1 MTHSITRSVRMSVAA
16 GLLLAA
22 AAPTSSVAAPPS
34 DPKPCEPGSISRL
47 EQPPTKA
54 PGTADPSVTTG
65 SGANQNPTLSD
76 RLAQSGGVLC
86 PPNVD
91 PDIRVPPPGGG
102 RMQVIPPPGGPG
114 GDPNVQPK

>member
-1 MTHSITRSVRMSVAA
+1 MTQARLSVTA

-22 AAPTSSVAAPPS
+22 TAATSSMAAPPS
-34 DPKPCEPGSISRL
+34 DPKACEPGSISRL

-91 PDIRVPPPGGG
+91 PDIRVPPPAGG
-102 RMQVIPPPGGPG
+102 RTPVIPPPGSPG

>member
-1 MTHSITRSVRMSVAA
+1 MARVITCGVRLSVSV

-22 AAPTSSVAAPPS
+22 AAASSTAAPPS
-34 DPKPCEPGSISRL
+34 DPKACEPGSTSRL

-65 SGANQNPTLSD
+65 SGPNQNPTLSD
-76 RLAQSGGVLC
+76 RLARSDGVLC

-102 RMQVIPPPGGPG
+102 KMPVIPPPGSPG
-114 GDPNVQPK
+114 GDPGVQPK